1 MACHTCEYI
10 NAEIMRKAKAAADA
24 LLSVVK
30 LNPAWPYDAAA
41 SVDTRL
47 HPGLDDDTTASRE
60 TTRTESSSDTPTA
73 AV

>member
-47 HPGLDDDTTASRE
+47 HPGLGDDTTASRE
-60 TTRTESSSDTPTA
+60 TTGQESSSDTPTA